1 MSKVRKKMSRWMA
14 AMLVLL
20 VAATG
25 IATPMPAQAAPP
37 AAIPSQITLAIGGGA
52 ADGKTAMS
60 FNWVADT
67 TVNTSEIVYGTSADL
82 AGSTTKSAGVATVN
96 ASTVTGSIPDNKLV
110 NVKELRT
117 YRVVVQDLTP
127 EAKYYYKVGNA
138 TNGYSAISS
147 FTAPADPAA
156 KKPFSF
162 VITPDTQGTSP
173 STYQNTADLYDYI
186 KANHPDAAFLVHNGD
201 VVEDAS
207 FSDHW
212 QYFFDAAQNL
222 SSTMPIMATPGNHD
236 NSIYDK
242 DSIQYTNRFNY
253 SSLKRPSGLSSA
265 TVGTVYSFEYGD
277 ALFISLNSFG
287 LNSSDD
293 AIQWKFLADE
303 AAASTKKWKVVNLH
317 ASPYDPGSSHYA
329 VDNVIGKKFT
339 DAGIDLVLAGHEHAY
354 ARTTLKTTST
364 ASGTGSIQKAKF
376 GEAPT
381 YVIGGSVYN
390 YAYSLNATKDTSWN
404 DFFYDLRINK
414 TNPGGGSIY
423 SPGVYS
429 RAEVTSNAIIYKTYY
444 KATGSDKPFRVI
456 DEFTITKSG
465 SSITQPTG
473 GGKEPT
479 SVTFMFDS
487 FNEQTRKP
495 EKDKYIARFNWV
507 TPITTKSTQ
516 LFYAKKSE
524 FDKNGKF
531 TDFVVGTNF
540 TVDLRSNI
548 ENAKYTGAGTQY
560 SVDPVQSH
568 KAETAILEPG
578 TEYVYSVG
586 DGVQNVTSVTA
597 PASFKTPASN
607 INSFNFNWIS
617 DAQANDTKGY
627 AATLDSYNKMSKKA
641 LTQAFTDF
649 PDAAFVLSSGDQ
661 VNFGFDTWEWDAF
674 FEANQDLFSRVPL
687 YMATGNHEFDGA
699 GNSWANNSWT
709 PVDPTLQNFLGR
721 HNPPKNGASFYGG
734 GDGTERMVSGLTKL
748 QIESSNYYFVYGDTL
763 FLVMDYQDQS
773 TAAQI
778 KAQQDWMKAVVKQ
791 NPTKWRVGMF
801 HKTLFGYRMATPVAS
816 WTDAFDEA
824 GIDVVLMGHDHIY
837 ARTKLFASGK
847 VVAEYGDGTTY
858 LTNYSANKDNRGA
871 LYKTDPGNPAIAYID
886 IREVGRGFANISISP
901 DQIRVTS
908 KGFDKNDELQTGDVD
923 VLVTNKPRTYDLQ
936 AWTYPAVPQEVNE
949 FTITNIAV
957 NGIAKEGQTLNAS
970 ITPASATAT
979 FKWESSKDGTA
990 WTAIAGAT
998 SASYVIKAAD
1008 VGSYFR
1014 AVATGTGFY
1023 NGVVTSTATAK
1034 VTPLAGSGSAKIKIK
1049 TASDLVALSQKFG
1062 STEYPIDGNYELTS
1076 NMDMKDVEFTSIGR
1090 AIVPQQFIGTFNG
1103 NGYTIHN
1110 LKISSTDTST
1120 GFFAYIGTGGKV
1132 VNLNLENVDISGLN
1146 RTGVIAGV
1154 SSGTIENSYVDG
1166 KVTGTGYTGGI
1177 VGLLYA
1183 GTLQNTVM
1191 NADVSGTTVGGLIGG
1206 TNYNGS
1212 GWSLIQQTVGNVIMN
1227 NDVRG
1232 TVTRIGETQYTGGI
1246 VGDMG
1251 GGSGSVLQTFN
1262 GNAVSSEIIGNP
1274 TKLLAGY
1281 WSGSRPIVDS
1291 NQVNYYDSAKLNT
1304 SGIPSGTVPV
1314 FVAKSAADFAQQ
1326 ATYVALGWDFTVS
1339 WKWDATKNVPVPR
1352 VLDLG
1357 GGSAKIK
1364 IKTASDLVALSQKF
1378 GTPEYPIDGNYVLSA
1393 NIDMKDVEFAAIGG
1407 NDTSNPFIGTFN
1419 GKSYTISNLKISSN
1433 SNSTGFFAYI
1443 GNGGKVVNLK
1453 LANVDITG
1461 GNSTGAIAG
1470 TSMGTIENSYV
1481 YGKVTGGSNT
1491 GGIVGTLHAA
1501 TLLNSF
1507 VSAEVSGTTVG
1518 GLIGG
1523 TNWNGAGSPIP
1534 VRYESSPTV
1543 ILNNYVGGTFNK
1555 LGTYSGALVGD
1566 MGGSAGNLLQ
1576 TLNGNVVANAING
1589 TAPGPIGGYWSSS
1602 RPIVDSN
1609 KINYYDGAR
1618 LSTNGLPSVII
1629 PAFVSKSAADFAQ
1642 QATFETLGWDFT
1654 NVWDWDASN
1663 NIPVPRALDLGE
1675 EEEDNFVTI
1684 IASAGAG
1691 GIISPT
1697 GNVLVERGLSQKFTF
1712 TPNNYYE
1719 VNTVTIDGV
1728 ENAEAA
1734 AAREYTFNN
1743 VTAVHTIEITFKLS
1757 EDVSG
1762 KAPSI
1767 ISTIAYYNKSAK
1779 KHIHVEV
1786 DFGNGALGI
1795 PMQDREDAVKSVKF
1809 KKLDG
1814 TLVLDAVASFWF
1826 PGSGYGLAE
1835 NVLEICYDDLENKT
1849 DEYAK
1854 LVPGNYLLE
1863 IIFADMSNTVATMPV
1878 LVEDGEGGG
1887 GEGTISA
1894 LTVAGG
1900 TVEVDG
1906 AAAGS
1911 SAQVEEGSMVKVAAA
1926 VPSGQRFVKWT
1937 ATGLAYESNTTNPL
1951 TFTMPA
1957 NPVSLTAEFENVPMT
1972 SADLSDLTVDG
1983 TTISGFNANTLNYT
1997 LNVPNVK
2004 TSVTVAV
2011 YASDS
2016 KATVAVAGGS
2026 NLVVGDNTIT
2036 VTVTAEDG
2044 ETTKV
2049 YTVIVKREAA
2059 GLSSNAEL
2067 SDLKVDG
2074 TTINGFNANTLNYTL
2089 NVPNG
2094 QTSVTVAVYASD
2106 SKATVAVAGGNSL
2119 VVGDNAVTVTVT
2131 AEDGAT
2137 KKVYTITVQRAAAST
2152 GGGGTTAPA
2161 TDSKQTLPAGTGGTV
2176 QFEKNAVTITVPA
2189 GASEKQLTITVEK
2202 VLQTS
2207 QLVTNKDILLS
2218 PVYEIL
2224 KNFTENFSKPI
2235 TITLTFDSATVGANQ
2250 IASLFY
2256 YDEVK
2261 KVWLEIGGTVS
2272 GNRITAEVDH
2282 FTKFAIFAVAKKAEE
2297 KPEEKPENELEEN
2310 TGAGATFSDVTGH
2323 WAEASIKKAAAK
2335 AIVDGY
2341 ADGTFKP
2348 NGEITRAQFAVM
2360 LARALKLEGNGAAL
2374 TFTDKESIGDW
2385 AKQGIAQA
2393 LQAGF
2398 VKGYSDG
2405 SFRPNAMISRAEM
2418 VTMIA
2423 NAQGL
2428 TAEANAATAFADHA
2442 DIPAWAEAAVS
2453 ATVEKGIVQGVGDNK
2468 FAPNQTA
2475 TRAQAA
2481 VILLRVLELAGN

>member
-1 MSKVRKKMSRWMA
+1 
-14 AMLVLL
+14 MLVLL

-25 IATPMPAQAAPP
+25 IVKPMPAQAAPP

-52 ADGKTAMS
+52 ADGKTAMA
-60 FNWVADT
+60 FNWVADA
-67 TVNTSEIVYGTSADL
+67 TVNTSDIVYGTSPDL
-82 AGSTTKSAGVATVN
+82 TGGTTKSAAVATVN
-96 ASTVTGSIPDNKLV
+96 ASTVTGSVPDNKLV
-110 NVKELRT
+110 NVKEVRT

-127 EAKYYYKVGNA
+127 EAKYYYKVGNT
-138 TNGYSAISS
+138 TNGYSAVSS

-156 KKPFSF
+156 RKPFSF
-162 VITPDTQGTSP
+162 LITPDTQGTSP

-186 KANHPDAAFLVHNGD
+186 NANHPDAAFLVHNGD

-222 SSTMPIMATPGNHD
+222 SSMMPIMATPGNHD

-242 DSIQYTNRFNY
+242 NSIQYTNRFNY
-253 SSLKRPSGLSSA
+253 ASLNRPSGLSEA
-265 TVGTVYSFEYGD
+265 AVGTVYSFEYGD

-293 AIQWKFLADE
+293 AVQWKFLADE
-303 AAASTKKWKVVNLH
+303 TAATTKKWKVVNLH

-354 ARTTLKTTST
+354 ARTTLKTNST
-364 ASGTGSIQKAKF
+364 AAGTGSIQKAKF

-390 YAYSLNATKDTSWN
+390 YAYSLHGSNDTSWN
-404 DFFYDLRINK
+404 DYFYDLRINK
-414 TNPGGGSIY
+414 TGTGGGSIY

-456 DEFTITKSG
+456 DEFTITKSEDQ
-465 SSITQPTG
+465 ITQPTG
-473 GGKEPT
+473 GGTEPT
-479 SVTFMFDS
+479 SITFMFDNY
-487 FNEQTRKP
+487 NEETRKP
-495 EKDKYIARFNWV
+495 DKDKYMARFNWV
-507 TPITTKSTQ
+507 TPVTTKTTQ
-516 LFYAKKSE
+516 LFYAKKSDFE
-524 FDKNGKF
+524 SNGGKF
-531 TDFVVGTNF
+531 TNFVLGTNF

-548 ENAKYTGAGTQY
+548 ANANYTGAGTQY
-560 SVDPVQSH
+560 SVDPIQSH
-568 KAETAILEPG
+568 KAETEVLEPD

-586 DGVQNVTSVTA
+586 DGAKNVTSVTA
-597 PASFKTPASN
+597 PVSFKTPASN
-607 INSFNFNWIS
+607 IDTFNFNWIS
-617 DAQANDTKGY
+617 DAQANDTRGY
-627 AATLDSYNKMSKKA
+627 AATLDSYKNMSNKA

-649 PDAAFVLSSGDQ
+649 PDAAFVVSSGDQ

-674 FEANQDLFSRVPL
+674 FEANQDLFSKVPL

-734 GDGTERMVSGLTKL
+734 GDGTERMVSGMTKSQL
-748 QIESSNYYFVYGDTL
+748 ESSNYYFVYGDTL

-773 TAAQI
+773 SAAQI

-801 HKTLFGYRMATPVAS
+801 HKSLFGYRMASPVAS
-816 WTDAFDEA
+816 WTNAFDEA

-847 VVAEYGDGTTY
+847 VVADFGDGTTY
-858 LTNYSANKDNRGA
+858 LSNYSANKDNRGP
-871 LYKTDPGNPAIAYID
+871 LYKVDPGNPAIAYID
-886 IREVGRGFANISISP
+886 TREVGRGFANITISP

-908 KGFDKNDELQTGDVD
+908 KGFDKNDVLQTGDVD
-923 VLVTNKPRTYDLQ
+923 VLVTNKPRTYDLN
-936 AWTYPAVPQEVNE
+936 AWNYPAVPQEVNE
-949 FTITNIAV
+949 FTITNISV
-957 NGIAKEGQTLNAS
+957 NGFAKEGQTLNAS
-970 ITPASATAT
+970 ITPSSATAS
-979 FKWESSKDGTA
+979 FKWESSKDGA
-990 WTAIAGAT
+990 SWTAIAGAT
-998 SASYVIKAAD
+998 AANYVIKAAD
-1008 VGSYFR
+1008 VGSYLR

-1023 NGVVTSTATAK
+1023 NGVVTSTATGK

-1049 TASDLVALSQKFG
+1049 TANDLVALSQKFG
-1062 STEYPIDGNYELTS
+1062 TPEYPFDGNYELS
-1076 NMDMKDVEFTSIGR
+1076 ADIDMTDAAFTSIGR
-1090 AIVPQQFIGTFNG
+1090 DTVPKQFIGTFNG
-1103 NGYTIHN
+1103 KGYIIRN

-1120 GFFAYIGTGGKV
+1120 GFFAYIGSGGRV
-1132 VNLNLENVDISGLN
+1132 VNLNLANVDITGMN
-1146 RTGVIAGV
+1146 RTGIIAGV

-1177 VGLLYA
+1177 AGLLYA

-1191 NADVSGTTVGGLIGG
+1191 NADVSGTTVGGLVGG

-1212 GWSLIQQTVGNVIMN
+1212 GWSLIQQTVGNVILN

-1232 TVTRIGETQYTGGI
+1232 TVTRIGATQYTGGI

-1262 GNAVSSEIIGNP
+1262 GNAFLSEIIENP
-1274 TKLLAGY
+1274 MKLLAGY

-1326 ATYVALGWDFTVS
+1326 ATYVALGWDFTGI
-1339 WKWDATKNVPVPR
+1339 WKWDATNNVPVPR

-1357 GGSAKIK
+1357 GGSDKIK
-1364 IKTASDLVALSQKF
+1364 IKTPSDLVSLSQNF
-1378 GTPEYPIDGNYVLSA
+1378 GTPEYPYDGNYELSA

-1407 NDTSNPFIGTFN
+1407 KDTSKPFIGTFN
-1419 GKSYTISNLKISSN
+1419 GKRYTISNLKISTTN
-1433 SNSTGFFAYI
+1433 SSTGFFAYI

-1453 LANVDITG
+1453 LSNVDITG

-1481 YGKVTGGSNT
+1481 SGKVTGGSNT

-1507 VSAEVSGTTVG
+1507 ISADVSGTTVG

-1523 TNWNGAGSPIP
+1523 TGWNSAGSPIP
-1534 VRYESSPTV
+1534 VRYETVPTV

-1555 LGTYSGALVGD
+1555 LGTYSGAMVGD

-1589 TAPGPIGGYWSSS
+1589 PAPGPIAGYWSGS

-1609 KINYYDGAR
+1609 KVNYYDGAR
-1618 LSTNGLPSVII
+1618 LSTSGLPSVII
-1629 PAFVSKSAADFAQ
+1629 PAFASKSATDFAQ
-1642 QATFETLGWDFT
+1642 QATFEDLGWDFT
-1654 NVWDWDASN
+1654 NVWVWDATN
-1663 NIPVPRALDLGE
+1663 NIPVPRVLDLGE
-1675 EEEDNFVTI
+1675 EEE
-1684 IASAGAG
+1684 
-1691 GIISPT
+1691 
-1697 GNVLVERGLSQKFTF
+1697 
-1712 TPNNYYE
+1712 
-1719 VNTVTIDGV
+1719 
-1728 ENAEAA
+1728 
-1734 AAREYTFNN
+1734 
-1743 VTAVHTIEITFKLS
+1743 
-1757 EDVSG
+1757 
-1762 KAPSI
+1762 
-1767 ISTIAYYNKSAK
+1767 
-1779 KHIHVEV
+1779 
-1786 DFGNGALGI
+1786 
-1795 PMQDREDAVKSVKF
+1795 
-1809 KKLDG
+1809 
-1814 TLVLDAVASFWF
+1814 
-1826 PGSGYGLAE
+1826 
-1835 NVLEICYDDLENKT
+1835 
-1849 DEYAK
+1849 
-1854 LVPGNYLLE
+1854 
-1863 IIFADMSNTVATMPV
+1863 
-1878 LVEDGEGGG
+1878 
-1887 GEGTISA
+1887 EGTISA

-1911 SAQVEEGSMVKVAAA
+1911 SAQVEEGSTVKVLAA
-1926 VPSGQRFVKWT
+1926 VPNGQRFVKWN
-1937 ATGLAYESNTTNPL
+1937 ATGLAYGSNTTNPL

-1972 SADLSDLTVDG
+1972 NADLSDLRVDG
-1983 TTISGFNANTLNYT
+1983 TTINGFDSNTLNYT
-1997 LNVPNVK
+1997 VNVPNVK

-2011 YASDS
+2011 YAFDT

-2049 YTVIVKREAA
+2049 YTIIVKRGTV

-2094 QTSVTVAVYASD
+2094 QTSVMVAATGSDSKATVAVAGDSNLVVGDNTITVTVTAEDGETTKVYTIIVKRGTVGLSSNAELSDLKVDGTTINGFNANTLNYTLNVPNGQTSVMVAATGSD

-2119 VVGDNAVTVTVT
+2119 IVGDNALTVTVT

-2137 KKVYTITVQRAAAST
+2137 KKVYTIIVHRAAAST

-2161 TDSKQTLPAGTGGTV
+2161 TDSKQTLPAGIGGTA
-2176 QFEKNAVTITVPA
+2176 QFDKNAVTMVVPA

-2202 VLQTS
+2202 VIETS

-2250 IASLFY
+2250 VASLFY
-2256 YDEVK
+2256 YDELK
-2261 KVWLEIGGTVS
+2261 KVWVEIGGTVS

-2282 FTKFAIFAVAKKAEE
+2282 FTKFAVFAVAKIE
-2297 KPEEKPENELEEN
+2297 PEENVGE
-2310 TGAGATFSDVTGH
+2310 GATFSDITGH
-2323 WAEASIKKAAAK
+2323 WAEESIKKAAAK
-2335 AIVDGY
+2335 GIVDGY
-2341 ADGTFKP
+2341 ADGIFKP

-2360 LARALKLEGNGAAL
+2360 LARALKLEGNEATLA
-2374 TFTDKESIGDW
+2374 FTDKESIGDW
-2385 AKQGIAQA
+2385 AKKGIAQA
-2393 LQAGF
+2393 VKAGI
-2398 VKGYSDG
+2398 VNGYSDG
-2405 SFRPNAMISRAEM
+2405 SFRPNAKISRAEM

-2428 TAEANAATAFADHA
+2428 TAKANAATAFADHA

-2453 ATVEKGIVQGVGDNK
+2453 ATVEKGIVQGIGDNK

-2481 VILLRVLELAGN
+2481 VILLRALELASN

>member
-1 MSKVRKKMSRWMA
+1 
-14 AMLVLL
+14 MLVLL

-25 IATPMPAQAAPP
+25 IVKPMPAQAAPP

-52 ADGKTAMS
+52 ADGKTAMA
-60 FNWVADT
+60 FNWVADA
-67 TVNTSEIVYGTSADL
+67 TVNTSEIVYGTSPDL
-82 AGSTTKSAGVATVN
+82 AGGTTKSAEVATVN
-96 ASTVTGSIPDNKLV
+96 ASTVTGSVPDNKLV
-110 NVKELRT
+110 NVKEVRT

-127 EAKYYYKVGNA
+127 EAKYYYKVGNT
-138 TNGYSAISS
+138 TNGYSAVSS

-156 KKPFSF
+156 RKPFSF
-162 VITPDTQGTSP
+162 LITPDTQGTSP

-253 SSLKRPSGLSSA
+253 TTLKRPSGLSA
-265 TVGTVYSFEYGD
+265 AAAGTVYSFEYGD

-293 AIQWKFLADE
+293 AVQWKFLDE
-303 AAASTKKWKVVNLH
+303 ETAASTKKWKVVNLH

-354 ARTTLKTTST
+354 ARTTLKTIST
-364 ASGTGSIQKAKF
+364 AAGTGSIQKAKF

-414 TNPGGGSIY
+414 TSPGGGSIY

-429 RAEVTSNAIIYKTYY
+429 RAEVTSNSIIYKTYY

-465 SSITQPTG
+465 NEISQPTG
-473 GGKEPT
+473 GGKVPA
-479 SVTFMFDS
+479 SVTFMFDN
-487 FNEQTRKP
+487 FNENTRKTV
-495 EKDKYIARFNWV
+495 KDKYIARFNWV
-507 TPITTKSTQ
+507 TPVTTKSTQ
-516 LFYAKKSE
+516 LFYAKKSD
-524 FDKNGKF
+524 FDSNGGKF
-531 TDFVVGTNF
+531 TDFVLGTNF

-548 ENAKYTGAGTQY
+548 ENLKYTGAGTQY

-568 KAETAILEPG
+568 KAQTAVLEPG

-597 PASFKTPASN
+597 PASFMTPASN
-607 INSFNFNWIS
+607 IDTFNFNWIS
-617 DAQANDTKGY
+617 DAQANDTRGY

-674 FEANQDLFSRVPL
+674 FEANQDLFSKVPL

-734 GDGTERMVSGLTKL
+734 GEGTERMVSGMTKL
-748 QIESSNYYFVYGDTL
+748 QLESSNYYFVHGDTL

-801 HKTLFGYRMATPVAS
+801 HKTLFGYRMASPVAS
-816 WTDAFDEA
+816 WTNAFDEA

-837 ARTKLFASGK
+837 ARTKLLASGK

-858 LTNYSANKDNRGA
+858 LTNYSANNDNRGS
-871 LYKTDPGNPAIAYID
+871 LYKENPAIAYVD

-923 VLVTNKPRTYDLQ
+923 VLVTNKPRTYDLN
-936 AWTYPAVPQEVNE
+936 AWNYPAVPQEVDE

-957 NGIAKEGQTLNAS
+957 NGFAKEGQTLNAS
-970 ITPASATAT
+970 ITPASATAS
-979 FKWESSKDGTA
+979 FKWEISKDGTS
-990 WTAIAGAT
+990 WTTIAGAT
-998 SASYVIKAAD
+998 AANYAIKAAD
-1008 VGSYFR
+1008 VGSYLR

-1023 NGVVTSTATAK
+1023 NGVVTSTATGK

-1049 TASDLVALSQKFG
+1049 TANDLVALSQKFG
-1062 STEYPIDGNYELTS
+1062 TPEYPFDGNYELS
-1076 NMDMKDVEFTSIGR
+1076 ADIDMTDVTFTSIGR
-1090 AIVPQQFIGTFNG
+1090 DTVPKQFIGTFNG
-1103 NGYTIHN
+1103 KGYIIRN

-1120 GFFAYIGTGGKV
+1120 GFFAYIGTGGRV
-1132 VNLNLENVDISGLN
+1132 VNLNLANVDITGMN
-1146 RTGVIAGV
+1146 RTGIIAGV

-1177 VGLLYA
+1177 AGLLYA
-1183 GTLQNTVM
+1183 GILQNTVM
-1191 NADVSGTTVGGLIGG
+1191 NADVSGTTAGGLIGG

-1212 GWSLIQQTVGNVIMN
+1212 GWSLIQQTVGNVILN

-1232 TVTRIGETQYTGGI
+1232 KVARIGATQYTGGI

-1251 GGSGSVLQTFN
+1251 GGSGSVLQTLN
-1262 GNAVSSEIIGNP
+1262 GNTFSSEIIGNP

-1281 WSGSRPIVDS
+1281 WSGSRPIVES

-1304 SGIPSGTVPV
+1304 SGIPSETVSA

-1326 ATYVALGWDFTVS
+1326 ATYVALGWDFTS
-1339 WKWDATKNVPVPR
+1339 IWKWDATNNAPVPR

-1357 GGSAKIK
+1357 GGSDNIT
-1364 IKTASDLVALSQKF
+1364 IKTSSDLVALSQNF
-1378 GTPEYPIDGNYVLSA
+1378 GTPEYPYDGNYELSA
-1393 NIDMKDVEFAAIGG
+1393 DIDMKDVEFAAIGG
-1407 NDTSNPFIGTFN
+1407 KDTSKPFIGTFN
-1419 GKSYTISNLKISSN
+1419 GKRYTISNLKISTTN
-1433 SNSTGFFAYI
+1433 SSTGFFAYI

-1453 LANVDITG
+1453 LVNVDITG

-1481 YGKVTGGSNT
+1481 SGKVTGGSIT

-1507 VSAEVSGTTVG
+1507 VSADVSGTTVG

-1523 TNWNGAGSPIP
+1523 TGWNSAGSPIP
-1534 VRYESSPTV
+1534 VRYETSPTV

-1555 LGTYSGALVGD
+1555 LGTYSGAMVGD

-1589 TAPGPIGGYWSSS
+1589 PAPGPIAGYWSSS

-1609 KINYYDGAR
+1609 KVNYYDGAR
-1618 LSTNGLPSVII
+1618 LSTSGLPSVII
-1629 PAFVSKSAADFAQ
+1629 PAFASKSAADFAQ
-1642 QATFETLGWDFT
+1642 QATFEALGWDFT
-1654 NVWDWDASN
+1654 NVWYWDETNS
-1663 NIPVPRALDLGE
+1663 IPVPRVLNLGE
-1675 EEEDNFVTI
+1675 EE
-1684 IASAGAG
+1684 
-1691 GIISPT
+1691 
-1697 GNVLVERGLSQKFTF
+1697 
-1712 TPNNYYE
+1712 
-1719 VNTVTIDGV
+1719 
-1728 ENAEAA
+1728 
-1734 AAREYTFNN
+1734 
-1743 VTAVHTIEITFKLS
+1743 
-1757 EDVSG
+1757 
-1762 KAPSI
+1762 
-1767 ISTIAYYNKSAK
+1767 
-1779 KHIHVEV
+1779 
-1786 DFGNGALGI
+1786 
-1795 PMQDREDAVKSVKF
+1795 
-1809 KKLDG
+1809 
-1814 TLVLDAVASFWF
+1814 
-1826 PGSGYGLAE
+1826 
-1835 NVLEICYDDLENKT
+1835 
-1849 DEYAK
+1849 
-1854 LVPGNYLLE
+1854 
-1863 IIFADMSNTVATMPV
+1863 
-1878 LVEDGEGGG
+1878 
-1887 GEGTISA
+1887 EGTISA
-1894 LTVAGG
+1894 LTVTGG

-1911 SAQVEEGSMVKVAAA
+1911 SAQVEEGSTVIVTAA
-1926 VPSGQRFVKWT
+1926 VPNGQRFVKWS
-1937 ATGLAYESNTTNPL
+1937 AAGLAYGSNTTNPL

-1957 NPVSLTAEFENVPMT
+1957 NPVSLTAEFEIEPMT
-1972 SADLSDLTVDG
+1972 NADLSDLTVDG
-1983 TTISGFNANTLNYT
+1983 TTISGFNANTLSYT
-1997 LNVPNVK
+1997 LNVPNIK
-2004 TSVTVAV
+2004 TSVTVA
-2011 YASDS
+2011 ATGSDS
-2016 KATVAVAGGS
+2016 KATVAIAGGS

-2049 YTVIVKREAA
+2049 YTVIAKRGAA
-2059 GLSSNAEL
+2059 ELSSNAEL

-2074 TTINGFNANTLNYTL
+2074 TTINGFDANTLNYTL

-2094 QTSVTVAVYASD
+2094 QTSVTVAATGSD

-2119 VVGDNAVTVTVT
+2119 IVGDNAVTVTVT

-2137 KKVYTITVQRAAAST
+2137 KKVYTITVQRAAATT

-2161 TDSKQTLPAGTGGTV
+2161 TDSKQTLPAGTGGTA
-2176 QFEKNAVTITVPA
+2176 QFEKNAVTIVVPA

-2202 VLQTS
+2202 VIQTS

-2224 KNFTENFSKPI
+2224 KNFTENFLKPI
-2235 TITLTFDSATVGANQ
+2235 TITITFDSATVGANQ

-2261 KVWLEIGGTVS
+2261 KVWVEIGGTVS

-2282 FTKFAIFAVAKKAEE
+2282 FTKFAVFAVAKKE
-2297 KPEEKPENELEEN
+2297 PEEN

-2335 AIVDGY
+2335 GIVDGY
-2341 ADGTFKP
+2341 ADGTFRP

-2360 LARALKLEGNGAAL
+2360 LARALKLEGNGAVLA
-2374 TFTDKESIGDW
+2374 FTDKERIGDW

-2393 LQAGF
+2393 VKAGI
-2398 VKGYSDG
+2398 VNGYSDG
-2405 SFRPNAMISRAEM
+2405 SFRPNAKISRAEM

-2428 TAEANAATAFADHA
+2428 TAKANAATAFADHA
-2442 DIPAWAEAAVS
+2442 DIPAWAKAAVS
-2453 ATVEKGIVQGVGDNK
+2453 ATVEKGIVQGIGGNK

-2481 VILLRVLELAGN
+2481 VILLRALEISSN

>member
-1 MSKVRKKMSRWMA
+1 
-14 AMLVLL
+14 MLVLL

-25 IATPMPAQAAPP
+25 TVKPMPAQAAPP

-52 ADGKTAMS
+52 ADGKTAMA
-60 FNWVADT
+60 FNWVADA
-67 TVNTSEIVYGTSADL
+67 TVNTSEIVYSTSPDL
-82 AGSTTKSAGVATVN
+82 AGGTTKSAAVATVN
-96 ASTVTGSIPDNKLV
+96 ASTVTGSVPDNKLV
-110 NVKELRT
+110 NVKEVRT

-127 EAKYYYKVGNA
+127 EAKYYYKVGN
-138 TNGYSAISS
+138 TINGYSTISS

-156 KKPFSF
+156 RKPFSF
-162 VITPDTQGTSP
+162 LITPDTQGTSP
-173 STYQNTADLYDYI
+173 STYQNTADLYDYV

-253 SSLKRPSGLSSA
+253 TTLKRPSGLSEA
-265 TVGTVYSFEYGD
+265 AVGTVYSFEYGD

-293 AIQWKFLADE
+293 DVQWKFLADE
-303 AAASTKKWKVVNLH
+303 TAASTKKWKVVNLH
-317 ASPYDPGSSHYA
+317 ASPYDPGSSHYD
-329 VDNVIGKKFT
+329 VNNVIGKKFT

-354 ARTTLKTTST
+354 ARTTLKTISS
-364 ASGTGSIQKAKF
+364 AAGTGSIQKAKF

-414 TNPGGGSIY
+414 TNSGGGSIY

-465 SSITQPTG
+465 NEITQPTG
-473 GGKEPT
+473 GGKVPA

-487 FNEQTRKP
+487 FNEDTRKT

-507 TPITTKSTQ
+507 TPVTTKSTQ
-516 LFYAKKSE
+516 LFYAKKSD
-524 FDKNGKF
+524 FDSNGGKF
-531 TDFVVGTNF
+531 TDFVLGTNF

-548 ENAKYTGAGTQY
+548 ENLKYTGAGTQY

-568 KAETAILEPG
+568 KAQTAVLEPG

-607 INSFNFNWIS
+607 INTFNFNWIS
-617 DAQANDTKGY
+617 DAQANDTRGY
-627 AATLDSYNKMSKKA
+627 AATLDSYNQMSKKA

-674 FEANQDLFSRVPL
+674 FEANQDLFSKVPL

-699 GNSWANNSWT
+699 GNSWANNSWA

-734 GDGTERMVSGLTKL
+734 GEGTERMVSGMTKL
-748 QIESSNYYFVYGDTL
+748 QLESSNYYFVHGDTL

-837 ARTKLFASGK
+837 ARTKLLASGK

-858 LTNYSANKDNRGA
+858 LTNYSANKDNRGP
-871 LYKTDPGNPAIAYID
+871 LYKENPAIAYID

-908 KGFDKNDELQTGDVD
+908 KGFDKNDVLQTGDID
-923 VLVTNKPRTYDLQ
+923 VLVTNKPRTYDLN
-936 AWTYPAVPQEVNE
+936 AWNYPAVPQEVDE

-957 NGIAKEGQTLNAS
+957 NGLAKEGQTLNAS
-970 ITPASATAT
+970 ITPASATAS
-979 FKWESSKDGTA
+979 FKWESSKDGTS
-990 WTAIAGAT
+990 WTTIAGAT
-998 SASYVIKAAD
+998 AANYAIKAAD
-1008 VGSYFR
+1008 IGTYLR

-1023 NGVVTSTATAK
+1023 NGVVTSTAIGK
-1034 VTPLAGSGSAKIKIK
+1034 VTPLAGSGGSAKIKIK
-1049 TASDLVALSQKFG
+1049 TASDLVALSQSFG
-1062 STEYPIDGNYELTS
+1062 TPEFPFDGNYELS
-1076 NMDMKDVEFTSIGR
+1076 ADIDMTDVAFTSIGR
-1090 AIVPQQFIGTFNG
+1090 DTVPKQFIGTFNG
-1103 NGYTIHN
+1103 KGYIIRN

-1120 GFFAYIGTGGKV
+1120 GFFAYIGTGGRV
-1132 VNLNLENVDISGLN
+1132 VNLNLANVDITGMN
-1146 RTGVIAGV
+1146 RTGIIAGV

-1177 VGLLYA
+1177 AGLLYA

-1191 NADVSGTTVGGLIGG
+1191 NANVSGTTVGGLIGG

-1212 GWSLIQQTVGNVIMN
+1212 GWSLIQQTVGNVILN

-1232 TVTRIGETQYTGGI
+1232 TVTRIGETQYSGGI

-1262 GNAVSSEIIGNP
+1262 GNAISSEIIGTP

-1314 FVAKSAADFAQQ
+1314 FVVKSAADFAQQ
-1326 ATYVALGWDFTVS
+1326 ATYVALGWDFTDI
-1339 WKWDATKNVPVPR
+1339 WKWDAMNNVPVPR

-1357 GGSAKIK
+1357 GGSDKIK
-1364 IKTASDLVALSQKF
+1364 IKTPSDLVALSQNF
-1378 GTPEYPIDGNYVLSA
+1378 GTPEYPYDGNYELSA
-1393 NIDMKDVEFAAIGG
+1393 DIDMKDVEFAAIGG
-1407 NDTSNPFIGTFN
+1407 NDTSKPFIGTFN
-1419 GKSYTISNLKISSN
+1419 GKRYTISNLKISTNN
-1433 SNSTGFFAYI
+1433 SSTGFFAYI

-1453 LANVDITG
+1453 LSNVDITG

-1481 YGKVTGGSNT
+1481 NGKVTGGSNT

-1507 VSAEVSGTTVG
+1507 VFADVSGTTVG

-1523 TNWNGAGSPIP
+1523 TGWNGAGSPIP
-1534 VRYESSPTV
+1534 VRYETSPTV

-1555 LGTYSGALVGD
+1555 LGTYSGAMVGD

-1576 TLNGNVVANAING
+1576 TLNGNVVANAVNG
-1589 TAPGPIGGYWSSS
+1589 PAPGSIAGYWSSS

-1609 KINYYDGAR
+1609 KVNYYDGAR
-1618 LSTNGLPSVII
+1618 LSTSGLPSVII
-1629 PAFVSKSAADFAQ
+1629 PAFALKSAADFAQ
-1642 QATFETLGWDFT
+1642 QATFEALGWDFT
-1654 NVWDWDASN
+1654 NVWDWDATN
-1663 NIPVPRALDLGE
+1663 NIPVPRVLDLGEEEE

-1691 GIISPT
+1691 GTISPT
-1697 GNVLVERGLSQKFTF
+1697 GNVLVERGQSQKFTF

-1743 VTAVHTIEITFKLS
+1743 VIAVHTIEITFKLS
-1757 EDVSG
+1757 EGVSG
-1762 KAPSI
+1762 KAPSV
-1767 ISTIAYYNKSAK
+1767 ISTSAYYNKAAK

-1795 PMQDREDAVKSVKF
+1795 PMQDQQNAVESVKF

-1814 TLVLDAVASFWF
+1814 KLVLDAAASFWF

-1849 DEYAK
+1849 DEYAN

-1863 IIFADMSNTVATMPV
+1863 IIFADISNTVATIPV

-1911 SAQVEEGSMVKVAAA
+1911 SAQVEEGSTVKVAAA
-1926 VPSGQRFVKWT
+1926 VPNGQRFVKWT

-1957 NPVSLTAEFENVPMT
+1957 NPVSLTAEFENEPMT
-1972 SADLSDLTVDG
+1972 NADLSDLTVDG
-1983 TTISGFNANTLNYT
+1983 TTISGFNANTLSYT

-2004 TSVTVAV
+2004 TSVTVA
-2011 YASDS
+2011 ATGSDS

-2044 ETTKV
+2044 ETMKV
-2049 YTVIVKREAA
+2049 YTVIVKRGAA
-2059 GLSSNAEL
+2059 GLSTNAEL
-2067 SDLKVDG
+2067 SDLTVDG
-2074 TTINGFNANTLNYTL
+2074 TTISGFNANTLSYTL
-2089 NVPNG
+2089 NVPNVK
-2094 QTSVTVAVYASD
+2094 TSVTVAATGSD

-2131 AEDGAT
+2131 AEDGT
-2137 KKVYTITVQRAAAST
+2137 TTKVYTITVQRAAAST

-2161 TDSKQTLPAGTGGTV
+2161 TDSKQTLPAGTGGTA
-2176 QFEKNAVTITVPA
+2176 QFEKNAVTIAVPA

-2207 QLVTNKDILLS
+2207 QLVTNNDILLS

-2235 TITLTFDSATVGANQ
+2235 TITLTFDPATVGANQ

-2261 KVWLEIGGTVS
+2261 KVWVEIGGTAS

-2282 FTKFAIFAVAKKAEE
+2282 FTKFAVFAVAKKE
-2297 KPEEKPENELEEN
+2297 PEEN

-2335 AIVDGY
+2335 GIVDGY

-2360 LARALKLEGNGAAL
+2360 LARALKLEGNGAELA
-2374 TFTDKESIGDW
+2374 FTDKESIGDW

-2393 LQAGF
+2393 VKAGI
-2398 VKGYSDG
+2398 VNGYSNG
-2405 SFRPNAMISRAEM
+2405 SFRPNAKISRAEM

-2428 TAEANAATAFADHA
+2428 TAKTNVATAFADHA

-2453 ATVEKGIVQGVGDNK
+2453 ATVEKGIVQGIGANK

-2475 TRAQAA
+2475 TRAEAA
-2481 VILLRVLELAGN
+2481 VILLRALELAGK